1 MNFICK
7 LSTVLELS
15 LTCLYIDLSCQSV
28 EHRWINTSTVLEW
41 SLTCLQILS
50 CYSLDHGRIN
60 ISKYSVWVAPY
71 LSIDSL
77 MPLKRARENQLQ
89 RAASTTQWAGI
100 WWIST
105 SWSSSCLSM
114 GSPPWVWS
122 MTMSPISITVNSAVT
137 ITNHLLLSTLSYSQ
151 LTNDK

>member
-15 LTCLYIDLSCQSV
+15 LTCLYIDLSCHSV
-28 EHRWINTSTVLEW
+28 EHGWINTSTVLEW

-60 ISKYSVWVAPY
+60 IGKYSVWVAPY

-77 MPLKRARENQLQ
+77 CIPPPSRRSVLAQ
-89 RAASTTQWAGI
+89 RALELFKKKQNTDMVFEIILVRGEFFAH
-100 WWIST
+100 
-105 SWSSSCLSM
+105 WSFVLFYI
-114 GSPPWVWS
+114 VH
-122 MTMSPISITVNSAVT
+122 IYIRYELAVK
-137 ITNHLLLSTLSYSQ
+137 TLFVICK
-151 LTNDK
+151 LAVR